1 MLLKTLQRA
10 PAAVPTETSQD
21 VGVVQYLSAVSL
33 LGARWRKSCSPY
45 CYSSGSLQGTLA
57 SWFGLEVVEGGAG
70 PEDTEFTNSLRRRLH
85 RRMGAQLPGSV
96 GLERGSVIGDSA
108 GTPAEAPAEVPADA
122 AL

>member
-1 MLLKTLQRA
+1 MFVNCVSA
-10 PAAVPTETSQD
+10 GSH
-21 VGVVQYLSAVSL
+21 VG
-33 LGARWRKSCSPY
+33 RKPY
-45 CYSSGSLQGTLA
+45 SILHTGSGVLQGTLA

-108 GTPAEAPAEVPADA
+108 GAPAEAPAEIPADA